1 VRAVCGRIRSL
12 DYRIKKQSPQVARS
26 TERLAFNN
34 NNRKSQDLDDVSPAG
49 VAFDILFTL
58 VVPWRRLIE

>member
-1 VRAVCGRIRSL
+1 VVDLRLRYLGSQLRGGLVEL
-12 DYRIKKQSPQVARS
+12 PS
-26 TERLAFNN
+26 TERLTFSN
-34 NNRKSQDLDDVSPAG
+34 NNRKSQDPDDLSPAG